1 VKRGWLLAA
10 GAVAVV
16 GVAGAWAVAQAVGMP
31 AHATARLLVDSL
43 AGAGISVVVAA
54 VLLAAL
60 RRRPIAVQVAVAALT
75 PVLAVAIGVSW
86 ASSDMFLMQ
95 HDRRVLWVVLVSAGT
110 VGVVAALLLGRRV
123 ADASRFM
130 GDLARHL
137 GDSAGEA
144 PAMAPGELG
153 SLASQLAATSA
164 RLAEARA
171 EAAATEQS
179 RRDLVAWVSHDLRT
193 PLAGLRAMVEAL
205 EDGIVDDE
213 ATVARYYATMRQEV
227 DRLAGLVDD
236 LFELSRI
243 HSGSLRLELEPV
255 PLDELI
261 DHAMAGALV
270 TAQARRV
277 ELQNCSH
284 DQTPV
289 VELAAPEIVRVI
301 CNLLDNAIRH
311 TPTGGTVSVHSALEP
326 ASGAV
331 RISVRDG
338 CGGIPEPELAQV
350 FDMGYQGNPARTPG
364 EHRGGLGLAVARGLV
379 EAHQGDITVRNVGP
393 GCEFTVVLPGRHL
406 SSD

>member
-1 VKRGWLLAA
+1 MSRAWLVAA
-10 GAVAVV
+10 AATAVIGVAVAWT
-16 GVAGAWAVAQAVGMP
+16 VALATGIP
-31 AHATARLLVDSL
+31 AHDTARLLVDSL
-43 AGAGISVVVAA
+43 AGAGISVAVAVA
-54 VLLAAL
+54 LLGAL
-60 RRRPIAVQVAVAALT
+60 RRRRIAVQAAVAALT

-95 HDRRVLWVVLVSAGT
+95 HDLRVLWVVLVSAGT
-110 VGVVAALLLGRRV
+110 VAVVAALLLGRRV
-123 ADASRFM
+123 ADASRSM
-130 GDLARHL
+130 GDLARRL
-137 GDSAGEA
+137 GDGASEA
-144 PAMAPGELG
+144 PKAAPGELG
-153 SLASQLAATSA
+153 SLAAQLAATSA

-261 DHAMAGALV
+261 DHAMAGAAA
-270 TAQARRV
+270 TAQAKQV
-277 ELQNCSH
+277 ELQNSAR

-289 VELAAPEIVRVI
+289 IELAAPEIVRVI

-311 TPTGGTVSVHSALEP
+311 TPTGGRVSVYTGLDP
-326 ASGAV
+326 VCRRV

-338 CGGIPEPELAQV
+338 CGGIPERDLAQV
-350 FDMGYQGNPARTPG
+350 FDMGYQGDAARTPG

-379 EAHQGDITVRNVGP
+379 EAHRGDITVRNIGP
-393 GCEFTVVLPGRHL
+393 GCEFTILLPT
-406 SSD
+406 